1 MVEIYVWYLYQQ
13 IAQKHYAIAFLQSDG
28 QETYIVNLFLFD
40 TMEEVSVLTKSL
52 HIAPK
57 KF

>member
-1 MVEIYVWYLYQQ
+1 MFGIYISNLHRNTMLLRSCNL
-13 IAQKHYAIAFLQSDG
+13 KNDG

-40 TMEEVSVLTKSL
+40 TMKEVSVLTKSL

-57 KF
+57 TF